1 MELHTGNIFW
11 NLLLFAGGFL
21 LLIKGSDLFV
31 ETAAKTARRYHV
43 SELTIGLTLV
53 SFGTALP
60 EFAAA
65 LCAALQ
71 QEGDFVLGNVVG
83 SVTSNILLVLGAGIA
98 LGGGMRYTPRLF
110 RSDGAIL
117 AASLVLI
124 CVLALISGKLHW
136 PSALVLLACGI
147 ANFYRFF
154 HQTNLPDESDG
165 GSAAANLFLAF
176 LQLAGSFL
184 MIAAGS
190 KMMVDNAVWGA
201 EQMGISPLVISATI
215 VGFGSAL
222 PELAVTI
229 TGVLKRHHSLA
240 VGNIIGSCIF
250 NVLMILGCCSLITP
264 LPAAGWDCRINL
276 FFMAASGF
284 LLWTMLGLCRGR
296 LRRSCGILFLLIYLG
311 FWLVNFLG

>member
-1 MELHTGNIFW
+1 MELHTEIIFW
-11 NLLLFAGGFL
+11 NLLLFAGGFF
-21 LLIKGSDLFV
+21 LLIKGSDYFV

-65 LCAALQ
+65 FCAALQ
-71 QEGDFVLGNVVG
+71 GQGDFVVGNVVG

-110 RSDGAIL
+110 RGDGAIL
-117 AASLVLI
+117 AASLVLVNI
-124 CVLALISGKLHW
+124 LAWTLGKLHW
-136 PSALVLLACGI
+136 GCGLLLLGCAA

-154 HQTNLPDESDG
+154 HQTTLPEESEN
-165 GSAAANLFLAF
+165 GSAAANLAIAF

-201 EQMGISPLVISATI
+201 EKLGISPMVISATV

-229 TGVLKRHHSLA
+229 TGILKRHHSLA

-250 NVLMILGCCSLITP
+250 NLLLILGSCSLLTP
-264 LPAAGWDCRINL
+264 LAAEDWDCRYNL
-276 FFMAASGF
+276 LFMAGSGL
-284 LLWTMLGLCRGR
+284 LLWGMLGMCGRR
-296 LRRSCGILFLLIYLG
+296 LRRGCGILFLLIYLV
-311 FWLVNFLG
+311 FWLMNFLS